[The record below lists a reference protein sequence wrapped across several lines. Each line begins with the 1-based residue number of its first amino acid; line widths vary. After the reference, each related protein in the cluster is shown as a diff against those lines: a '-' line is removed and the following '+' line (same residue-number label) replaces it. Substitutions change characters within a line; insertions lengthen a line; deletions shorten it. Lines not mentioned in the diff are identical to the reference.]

1 MDAAVAQIREDR
13 HILAAILCGSLSHD
27 EVWDKSDI
35 DLVLVCADDKKTGRH
50 GVPLLQD
57 DVNIHTTVQPR
68 ADFRRRIETA
78 VRNTF
83 EHSLFAKGR
92 LLFSRDS
99 SIDALLA
106 ELKEIGARDS
116 RLQAMRSA
124 QLAILTLYK
133 ARKWHAIKDDPA
145 YTALWILNT
154 ARALAEVEVGLAGE
168 LVGREALT
176 DALRLNPRLFR
187 LVYTDLLERPVAQT
201 ALTKALAAIDDYLET
216 RAERLFAPVLEYLD
230 EGGGRA
236 ALQHGH
242 RASLP
247 SPPRRRGRDHRV
259 RVAGGHRRHRE
270 GVHAR
275 ETHHPQPG
283 GGGGIG
289 VLSRQLVIRHLLA
302 STAAAHCAGDSG
314 ATPGMLAAP
323 RRTEPTLCAH
333 VMLRCLLPYAANPVR
348 TCWHTK

>member
-1 MDAAVAQIREDR
+1 MAQIREDR

-50 GVPLLQD
+50 GVALLQD

-133 ARKWHAIKDDPA
+133 ARKWHATKMIRRIRRCGFSTPP
-145 YTALWILNT
+145 
-154 ARALAEVEVGLAGE
+154 
-168 LVGREALT
+168 GRSPKWKWDWPE
-176 DALRLNPRLFR
+176 NSW
-187 LVYTDLLERPVAQT
+187 
-201 ALTKALAAIDDYLET
+201 AAK
-216 RAERLFAPVLEYLD
+216 
-230 EGGGRA
+230 
-236 ALQHGH
+236 
-242 RASLP
+242 P
-247 SPPRRRGRDHRV
+247 SR
-259 RVAGGHRRHRE
+259 
-270 GVHAR
+270 
-275 ETHHPQPG
+275 
-283 GGGGIG
+283 
-289 VLSRQLVIRHLLA
+289 
-302 STAAAHCAGDSG
+302 
-314 ATPGMLAAP
+314 TP
-323 RRTEPTLCAH
+323 C
-333 VMLRCLLPYAANPVR
+333 V
-348 TCWHTK
+348 

>member
-50 GVPLLQD
+50 GVALLQD

-201 ALTKALAAIDDYLET
+201 ALTKALAAIDDYLEA

-230 EGGGRA
+230 EA
-236 ALQHGH
+236 AGEPRSSTDIAHHFH
-242 RASLP
+242 R
-247 SPPRRRGRDHRV
+247 
-259 RVAGGHRRHRE
+259 
-270 GVHAR
+270 
-275 ETHHPQPG
+275 HHDAADVITACEWLAD
-283 GGGGIG
+283 IG
-289 VLSRQLVIRHLLA
+289 VIEKA
-302 STAAAHCAGDSG
+302 STPVKLTTRSQVEVEE
-314 ATPGMLAAP
+314 LAFF
-323 RRTEPTLCAH
+323 R
-333 VMLRCLLPYAANPVR
+333 AN
-348 TCWHTK
+348 W